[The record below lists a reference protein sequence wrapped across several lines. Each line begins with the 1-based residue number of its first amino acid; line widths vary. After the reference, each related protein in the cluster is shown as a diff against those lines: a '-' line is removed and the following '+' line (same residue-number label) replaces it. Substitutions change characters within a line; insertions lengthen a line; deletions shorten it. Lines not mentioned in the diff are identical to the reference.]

1 MSDIGADY
9 DAAVILVE
17 AAEDR
22 LLEKDKEHALVAYLM
37 IEDDVAR
44 ERAWQEQLR
53 RFSKNPEEKGN
64 VKGSMAVTYAMTQY
78 LIALEVALGERQER
92 TSTEHSR
99 KTVSDDDIPF

>member
-22 LLEKDKEHALVAYLM
+22 LLEKDPVHALVAYLK
-37 IEDDVAR
+37 IEDDAAR
-44 ERAWQEQLR
+44 EMAWQQQLR

-64 VKGSMAVTYAMTQY
+64 VKGSMAVTYAMTRY
-78 LIALEVALGERQER
+78 LIALEIALGERQGS
-92 TSTEHSR
+92 TSKECTRE
-99 KTVSDDDIPF
+99 TLPDDDFPF